1 MTTPFWITLGIGL
14 LELPLLAVAIPLC
27 LLAIP
32 LALRSVRPFIW
43 GIHALTCVALTGAV
57 VTALHRILPQ
67 EIVPLWKFGVVY
79 AFGCSVVPL
88 VTTGLARWSARRW
101 PDRGGLMVSA
111 TVIGSTI
118 AGSIVAV
125 QIARSMVPLVFDVVN
140 AVK

>member
-14 LELPLLAVAIPLC
+14 LELPLLAVAVPLC

-32 LALRSVRPFIW
+32 LALKSVGQAMW
-43 GIHALTCVALTGAV
+43 WIHALTCAALTGAV

-79 AFGCSVVPL
+79 SLGCGVVPL
-88 VTTGLARWSARRW
+88 VTAGVAHWSARRW
-101 PDRGGLMVSA
+101 PDRRGLMVSA

-118 AGSIVAV
+118 TGCVVAV
-125 QIARSMVPLVFDVVN
+125 QVTRSLLPLVFDVVN